1 MTEEKLK
8 KNVLKYLNKNG
19 ETFCSITPVLLNTDI
34 EQHKIQYLL
43 NELERDA
50 LILLAKDNDR
60 LNSAGAGAHVLNP
73 ASRIRARITPQGRT
87 HVKDHLVTSILDY
100 LERHPVIRTI
110 VLIGG
115 IGGGIVVIIAIIGA
129 LA

>member
-19 ETFCSITPVLLNTDI
+19 ETFCYISPVLLNTGI

-43 NELERDA
+43 NEFERDG
-50 LILLAKDNDR
+50 LVLLARDNDR
-60 LNSAGAGAHVLNP
+60 LNSAGAGAHVLN
-73 ASRIRARITPQGRT
+73 SNSKIRARITPQGKT
-87 HVKDHLVTSILDY
+87 YVKEHISSSFFDY
-100 LERHPVIRTI
+100 LEKHPVIRTI
-110 VLIGG
+110 ILIGSV
-115 IGGGIVVIIAIIGA
+115 GGGIAVIIAIIAA